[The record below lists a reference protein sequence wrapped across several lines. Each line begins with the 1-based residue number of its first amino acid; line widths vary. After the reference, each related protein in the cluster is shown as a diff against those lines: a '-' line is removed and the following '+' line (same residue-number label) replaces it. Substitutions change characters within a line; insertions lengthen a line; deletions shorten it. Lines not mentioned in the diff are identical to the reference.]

1 MVHVLMHI
9 YSNKDVFCLRNEMFG
24 RKSSPVY
31 KEVQYTHPSLMLSCL
46 NNAVYFT
53 AFDPKN
59 LCIILL

>member
-24 RKSSPVY
+24 RKSSLVY
-31 KEVQYTHPSLMLSCL
+31 KEVQYTHLSLTPSHL

-59 LCIILL
+59 LCVMLL